1 MEIKALAELFSV
13 CKVEDAAQV
22 DLNKNFCFAAKTDE

>member
-1 MEIKALAELFSV
+1 MEIKALADLFSI

-22 DLNKNFCFAAKTDE
+22 DLNKDFCYIYL